1 MGFRCGTFPLHNLAP
16 AEHYNASPYDTFPHG
31 TSYIQGTLIS
41 QDEENRRV
49 ARCSVNVVEQISRLP
64 VHAWEVGERIRIDEL
79 WHRRAVAVF
88 RFAVV
93 HMRDLE
99 SAGRTAVSSEQ
110 EAARRCVDVAALQ
123 ASSVEQGW
131 NQPTGSVPD
140 TPSSSQLIWNK
151 HHSIEL
157 LLQDRCRQHFSSH
170 LVPGLWLS

>member
-1 MGFRCGTFPLHNLAP
+1 MQPLSVRRSPLGFKDAPLIWIAIMGFRCGTFPLHNLAP

-131 NQPTGSVPD
+131 NQSTISATHNHRSDGFDKV
-140 TPSSSQLIWNK
+140 
-151 HHSIEL
+151 
-157 LLQDRCRQHFSSH
+157 
-170 LVPGLWLS
+170 LSE